1 MRKQKVITIV
11 LASGMLIACFSGCG
25 FEKVTAE
32 DLVNNA
38 CNMDAI
44 ESLDAD
50 IALVMDI
57 DVDAT
62 SLFTPYNADEDSDSD
77 SDSKSSTKMNIT
89 LDADCNAKAA
99 NDLAYISGNVEAGF
113 FGMTYNVKVEN
124 YTDAKNGVSY
134 SYDSDSDVWVKSDL
148 EDDSDSLD
156 LETLKQYTSSDIF
169 ENLVLVNEKDKKAET
184 YEVTGTISY
193 DSIADLLGDKVD
205 DMFSGFDP
213 KGMTLDAT
221 MNFDRKTKQLETM
234 KVSVDPDSMN
244 SDVLDINEFSI
255 TVTINSLKDVKL
267 EIPKDVKD
275 NAIEEGSSTIDDDD
289 FLIDDMEVYPEWSET
304 EDDEFGM
311 EDSESEAAESE
322 NQTSQ
327 STDDQTL
334 AQFYFETDDLSFSD
348 VKEILSA
355 YYNQIGDM
363 DPQAIASFATFMNN
377 YTFDTF
383 DATLDTYEDWASED
397 KIALAIMY
405 DIGIVDDE
413 LLSEHNVSL
422 DSVKSYIGIYVSP
435 YES

>member
-1 MRKQKVITIV
+1 
-11 LASGMLIACFSGCG
+11 ML
-25 FEKVTAE
+25 T
-32 DLVNNA
+32 
-38 CNMDAI
+38 
-44 ESLDAD
+44 
-50 IALVMDI
+50 
-57 DVDAT
+57 
-62 SLFTPYNADEDSDSD
+62 
-77 SDSKSSTKMNIT
+77 
-89 LDADCNAKAA
+89 AA
-99 NDLAYISGNVEAGF
+99 NDLAYISGNVEAGL

-134 SYDSDSDVWVKSDL
+134 SYDSESDAWVKSDL

-156 LETLKQYTSSDIF
+156 LETLKQYVSSDIF
-169 ENLVLVNEKDKKAET
+169 EDLVLVNEKDKKAET

-205 DMFSGFDP
+205 DGFEP
-213 KGMTLDAT
+213 KGMTLDAA

-244 SDVLDINEFSI
+244 TDVLDINEFSI
-255 TVTINSLKDVKL
+255 TVTINSLEDVKL

-304 EDDEFGM
+304 EDDEFST
-311 EDSESEAAESE
+311 EDSESETAESE

-334 AQFYFETDDLSFSD
+334 AQFYLETDDLSFSD
-348 VKEILSA
+348 VKEILSV
-355 YYNQIGDM
+355 YYNQIDDM
-363 DPQAIASFATFMNN
+363 DQNAIASFATFMNN

-383 DATLDTYEDWASED
+383 DANLDTYEDWASED

-422 DSVKSYIGIYVSP
+422 DSVKSYIGIYVRP

>member
-38 CNMDAI
+38 YNMDAI

-50 IALVMDI
+50 IALVMDV
-57 DVDAT
+57 DVDAA

-77 SDSKSSTKMNIT
+77 SDSKTSTKMNVT
-89 LDADCNAKAA
+89 LDIDGNAKAA
-99 NDLAYISGNVEAGF
+99 NDLAYISGNVEAGI
-113 FGMTYNVKVEN
+113 FGMTYKVEN

-134 SYDSDSDVWVKSDL
+134 SYDSESDAWVKSDL
-148 EDDSDSLD
+148 EDDSDSFD
-156 LETLKQYTSSDIF
+156 LETLKQYASSDIF
-169 ENLVLVNEKDKKAET
+169 EDLVLVNEKDKKAET
-184 YEVTGTISY
+184 YEVSGTISY

-213 KGMTLDAT
+213 KGMTLDTT

-244 SDVLDINEFSI
+244 TDVLDINEFSI

-267 EIPKDVKD
+267 AIPKDVKN

-304 EDDEFGM
+304 EDNEFGM
-311 EDSESEAAESE
+311 EDSESETAESE
-322 NQTSQ
+322 NQTPQ
-327 STDDQTL
+327 STDGQTL
-334 AQFYFETDDLSFSD
+334 AQFYLETDNLTVSD
-348 VKEILSA
+348 VKDILSV
-355 YYNQIGDM
+355 YYNQVGDM
-363 DPQAIASFATFMNN
+363 DPNAIASFATFMND

-383 DATLDTYEDWASED
+383 DANLDTYEDWASED

-405 DIGIVDDE
+405 DIGLVDDE

-422 DSVKSYIGIYVSP
+422 DSVKSYIGIYVRP